1 MNYLSVHGPFQNKGA
16 QLLQEPSLVSLFID
30 KEYLPTSLTLLPL
43 QSSNET
49 ITFMAT
55 WNPLSMA
62 NIVDYYHV
70 KVSSYP
76 TDMNWSTITTN
87 YSTTVSFYYNTI
99 YNVTIS
105 ICPDMKS
112 SVNFIFGIFLIF
124 SVAMM
129 RIQNSVCNIVIW
141 IF

>member
-1 MNYLSVHGPFQNKGA
+1 MKETGA
-16 QLLQEPSLVSLFID
+16 IASILCLYIFID
-30 KEYLPTSLTLLPL
+30 KEYLPTSLRLLPL

-55 WNPLSMA
+55 WNPPSMA
-62 NIVDYYHV
+62 NIVDYYYV
-70 KVSSYP
+70 EVSSYP

-87 YSTTVSFYYNTI
+87 YSTTVTLYYNTI

-105 ICPDMKS
+105 ICPDMWS

-129 RIQNSVCNIVIW
+129 KILK
-141 IF
+141 